1 MDKTQEAAHTPGP
14 WEIHQQPGRP
24 ETLGHFVTADGLTI
38 AEVTYQLPSSVNG
51 KVMES
56 TRVANARLIA
66 AAPELLEA
74 LQAIKKIFDKDV
86 TFIGGGPQSRVEV
99 PFESHDQSWNHWH
112 EARDLIRAAIA
123 KATGAAAPA
132 APSLALTAFIQDVEA
147 AEGKATGSDA

>member
-14 WEIHQQPGRP
+14 WQTEGFEAVHGNGNFYGGLIVGQDDVIVAQ
-24 ETLGHFVTADGLTI
+24 FVM
-38 AEVTYQLPSSVNG
+38 PH
-51 KVMES
+51 
-56 TRVANARLIA
+56 NARLIA
-66 AAPELLEA
+66 SAPELLEA

-147 AEGKATGSDA
+147 AEGKASGAAA